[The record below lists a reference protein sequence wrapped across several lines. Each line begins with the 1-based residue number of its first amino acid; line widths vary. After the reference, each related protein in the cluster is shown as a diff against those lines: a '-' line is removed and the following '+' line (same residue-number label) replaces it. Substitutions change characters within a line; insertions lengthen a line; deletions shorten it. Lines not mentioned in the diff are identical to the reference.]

1 MLEICDGLNCGVKR
15 IFGEFT
21 QASDETAMRF
31 GGTGLGLAI
40 TRRLLAVYG
49 STVHVESRPG
59 EGATFSF
66 NLRVLVPRA
75 TNQSV

>member
-1 MLEICDGLNCGVKR
+1 
-15 IFGEFT
+15 
-21 QASDETAMRF
+21 MRF

-49 STVHVESRPG
+49 STVHVESTPG

-66 NLRVLVPRA
+66 NLRLLLPRPP
-75 TNQSV
+75 NQSV